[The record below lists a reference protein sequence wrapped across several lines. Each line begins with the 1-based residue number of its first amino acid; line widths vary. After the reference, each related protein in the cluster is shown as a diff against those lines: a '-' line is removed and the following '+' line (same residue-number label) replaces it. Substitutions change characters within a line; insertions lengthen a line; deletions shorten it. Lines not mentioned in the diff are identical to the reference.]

1 MGYFSNLDIELREMM
16 TVSPEEFYS
25 NDFSELGEDHF
36 DQPEMVATDDLL
48 WGKAEYDLRSKEYY
62 IEEDDV
68 PF

>member
-25 NDFSELGEDHF
+25 NDFPELGEDCF
-36 DQPEMVATDDLL
+36 DRPELVATDDVF
-48 WGKAEYDLRSKEYY
+48 WKQAEYDPYSKEYY
-62 IEEDDV
+62 IEDDI